1 MKKSLVGL
9 VFFVVI
15 LAGCGTRNNESSN
28 SSTSTKAPV
37 SSTTS
42 LSSEESASSVEIELS
57 TVDSSSETTVAS
69 SEAPETEESSFVDI
83 IDTKNLTKAQ
93 VEDWIAAY
101 IVNSTPQYKENG
113 FTRED
118 FGFAISPVTS
128 GEISIRVEE
137 NHSTPKMRAAGA
149 DPATSPLVGNFQ
161 ITNEGFLA
169 KQDPVTLQSQ
179 VVATD
184 YYTLH

>member
-1 MKKSLVGL
+1 MKKCVVGMVL
-9 VFFVVI
+9 LCGL
-15 LAGCGTRNNESSN
+15 LAGCQGKADQSPKEDSSVASSKSSEVI
-28 SSTSTKAPV
+28 SSTS
-37 SSTTS
+37 
-42 LSSEESASSVEIELS
+42 ESVE
-57 TVDSSSETTVAS
+57 SSSSSLES
-69 SEAPETEESSFVDI
+69 SEAASTSMETETSSLVEI